1 MSISKYHVTGMS
13 CGHCERAISD
23 EVTAM
28 PGVERVEVSASSG
41 TLTVHS
47 SVPIDDSQVL
57 TAVEKAGYRADRAG

>member
-1 MSISKYHVTGMS
+1 MSLSKYHVTGMS

-23 EVTAM
+23 ELTAM